1 MNYGSKDDDFQK
13 TNLPSYK
20 KSIVFTLLLIGLTL
34 TVIFRE
40 SKISELIRGLRQVK
54 TEYLLLGVGTMALF
68 FFGQAVCTWL
78 LLRSLGYPTGLGDC
92 IRYTLIDFYFSSI
105 TPGCIGGQPSEIY
118 FMKKD
123 GIEVGTSSLVMLI
136 FNGIYHL
143 SALLVAGLSSLFF
156 GKRIFSNPGIFSG
169 FRLLFFFGLAAQLTL
184 TLGFFTMVFSK
195 RIAPSLWDRGIILGE
210 KMKLVKDPDAM
221 RERVARQLSEYRR
234 GARYIRKNPKVL
246 LAVLLIGVVHIIL
259 LYSVPYWIYRGMGLT
274 GSSPVQIVA
283 MQSMLTISF
292 ESLPIPGGLGLMECG
307 FVRMYAMIFGR
318 NHVVLAML
326 LARGISYHFS
336 LIVGGMVTVFS
347 KHRQAVNKESLRRG
361 RVRKKSMSY

>member
-1 MNYGSKDDDFQK
+1 MG
-13 TNLPSYK
+13 
-20 KSIVFTLLLIGLTL
+20 
-34 TVIFRE
+34 
-40 SKISELIRGLRQVK
+40 
-54 TEYLLLGVGTMALF
+54 
-68 FFGQAVCTWL
+68 
-78 LLRSLGYPTGLGDC
+78 GDC

-234 GARYIRKNPKVL
+234 GARYIRQNPKVL
-246 LAVLLIGVVHIIL
+246 LAVLLIGVVHIR
-259 LYSVPYWIYRGMGLT
+259 P
-274 GSSPVQIVA
+274 
-283 MQSMLTISF
+283 
-292 ESLPIPGGLGLMECG
+292 
-307 FVRMYAMIFGR
+307 
-318 NHVVLAML
+318 
-326 LARGISYHFS
+326 
-336 LIVGGMVTVFS
+336 
-347 KHRQAVNKESLRRG
+347 
-361 RVRKKSMSY
+361 